1 MVKLMN
7 ICQMSPSIV
16 AMDILIEGNK
26 EKKYRLI
33 LDLSSDGICIG
44 RPATTVPDKYFLYI
58 RQAWQALK
66 DYLAEN
72 GRLPNELSS
81 TWC

>member
-26 EKKYRLI
+26 EKKVSFNFGFIIGWNLYRKTSY
-33 LDLSSDGICIG
+33 D
-44 RPATTVPDKYFLYI
+44 
-58 RQAWQALK
+58 
-66 DYLAEN
+66 
-72 GRLPNELSS
+72 S
-81 TWC
+81 T